1 MSISV
6 YLLLS
11 VSVYLSLSI
20 SVYLYLSIYPSI
32 VLFIYLSF
40 CLSVYLYKYIIC
52 YILIYIFLYLY
63 TYFCF
68 LMSAFTVIST
78 HIYIDMFLYI
88 YIYIFIYLNKGIPGS
103 PDKGLNTL
111 INKQPVMIK
120 TPCPHAIGRRYWT
133 IVFHT
138 NAGTCGATTC
148 PGIYRCPRRA
158 LQCQR
163 RQELAE
169 ASFQE
174 GHQAETQWPTKGSF
188 RDDLKAQGNGKF
200 GHNTFQNIDRLVD
213 TFFSGFTHLN
223 QLHMWDTNPFIW
235 CPDHGFGYM
244 SRISLV
250 SSSHIEEPCLLL
262 NLFSDPGEKIKV

>member
-1 MSISV
+1 
-6 YLLLS
+6 
-11 VSVYLSLSI
+11 
-20 SVYLYLSIYPSI
+20 
-32 VLFIYLSF
+32 
-40 CLSVYLYKYIIC
+40 
-52 YILIYIFLYLY
+52 
-63 TYFCF
+63 
-68 LMSAFTVIST
+68 
-78 HIYIDMFLYI
+78 
-88 YIYIFIYLNKGIPGS
+88 
-103 PDKGLNTL
+103 
-111 INKQPVMIK
+111 MIK

-262 NLFSDPGEKIKV
+262 NLFSDPGEKN